1 MRCSRKYQWWGRE
14 KKLADVLQQRVL
26 SLDSEMQEHV
36 DQRVEVMDTLVKHE
50 LFSLYNLS
58 TDLLD
63 VELRYDAARGLL
75 SPSFSQE
82 NFIGY

>member
-1 MRCSRKYQWWGRE
+1 M
-14 KKLADVLQQRVL
+14 ADVLQQRVL

-36 DQRVEVMDTLVKHE
+36 DQRVEAMDTLVKHE
-50 LFSLYNLS
+50 PFCYITCLQI
-58 TDLLD
+58 DLVTKSRL
-63 VELRYDAARGLL
+63 ELKYDAAKGFL